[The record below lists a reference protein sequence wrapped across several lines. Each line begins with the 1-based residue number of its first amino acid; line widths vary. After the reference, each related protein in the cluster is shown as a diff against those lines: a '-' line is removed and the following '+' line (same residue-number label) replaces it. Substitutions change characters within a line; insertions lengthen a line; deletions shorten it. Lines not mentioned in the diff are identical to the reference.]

1 MGMGPPDRGAR
12 WLRFWLC
19 AGTLISCAQAKG
31 TYFPRPGPPSGG
43 RYNLYTTG
51 SSPQLREGQHNMLC
65 AYVVQKNVTC
75 ILQDGAES
83 YIKAEYHKCSWGPKC
98 PGTVVYRTL
107 LRPRYKIGYKTI
119 TELAWRCCQGLTG
132 EGCSDPL
139 TDTGTLLPQPRPQTP
154 SGQKPFPGPRVPP
167 YARLPTSPFPGPKSH
182 PYGRKGPGLFGE
194 RLARLEGDVQ
204 RLTQS
209 YGTLSGLVAG
219 LGDHLHLTVHEDS
232 SRMTGALGNP
242 PTAPDAPVG
251 FGIIPGG
258 VVDPADKA
266 GGPFP
271 TLGEILTKVTEVSDI
286 LKTKTSLLDEVHS
299 LVLGHDT
306 QIKHLLEGARPSPLT
321 SLTLLE
327 EYIDQRLSHLWGDL
341 LDGFEKK
348 LLDLQTTCD
357 FRIKEMQ
364 QQCEEDKATSLRL
377 QQSLDG
383 KELEIKKELSLLET
397 QIQGLTMVEDCC
409 SHLTFVTERIDI
421 LEKGLHTLAE
431 AQRSQASQLD
441 GEMSPIPTTIL
452 DNFVDQRLENLEAR
466 LNATEGGASGCC
478 HDLEESMKGLVG
490 SELDGIRTTVE
501 DRMQTMEDQF
511 MTIVGELGN
520 ISTLRSTEGATL
532 PLVEMEVAN
541 ARQQTIRELAVVES
555 RLTSLESLCSAGSSS
570 KDMQTLTA
578 EVKDCQSKSRA
589 LLLQVDSNADLLQ
602 KLNAT
607 VSEIQR
613 QLEEAVTNSLQGE
626 ITLLKVNLN
635 TVSKSLTG
643 LKDSVSQYSD
653 TVLYVNSSLD
663 ERERKVEDEVH
674 SIQAKVSDQGSRL
687 LVSNKQVMSLKG
699 DLERFKAR
707 IVGDLSSCQDAARKL
722 QQEVGHFEQRVAQVE
737 STCGKL
743 GLIAGGLD
751 GFQDEVLR
759 RVGGLWGHMD
769 WLNKTVAAHSQEI
782 ISLRD
787 GLMDCQ
793 AKVAEL
799 SEHIG
804 PLPVPGEQQE
814 N

>member
-1 MGMGPPDRGAR
+1 MRMGPPGRGPR
-12 WLRFWLC
+12 WLRLWLC
-19 AGTLISCAQAKG
+19 AGTLISCARAKG
-31 TYFPRPGPPSGG
+31 TYFPRPGPPGGG

-51 SSPQLREGQHNMLC
+51 SSPRLREGQHNMLC

-75 ILQDGAES
+75 ILQDGTES

-107 LRPRYKIGYKTI
+107 LRARYKIGYKTV
-119 TELAWRCCQGLTG
+119 TELAWRCCQGLRG
-132 EGCSDPL
+132 EGCSEPLPDP
-139 TDTGTLLPQPRPQTP
+139 GALLPPPRPQTP

-167 YARLPTSPFPGPKSH
+167 YARLPSSPFPGPKSQ

-194 RLARLEGDVQ
+194 RLTRLEGDVQ
-204 RLTQS
+204 RLSQS

-219 LGDHLHLTVHEDS
+219 LGDHLQLAVHEADG
-232 SRMTGALGNP
+232 RMAGALGNP
-242 PTAPDAPVG
+242 PTAPEAPVG
-251 FGIIPGG
+251 FGIIPGA

-271 TLGEILTKVTEVSDI
+271 TLGEILAKVAEVSDV

-364 QQCEEDKATSLRL
+364 QQCEEEKATSLRL

-397 QIQGLTMVEDCC
+397 QIQGLTMAEDCC
-409 SHLTFVTERIDI
+409 SHLTFVSERMDI

-431 AQRSQASQLD
+431 AQRGPAAP
-441 GEMSPIPTTIL
+441 GEGELGPLPTTVL
-452 DNFVDQRLENLEAR
+452 EGFVGRRLQDLEAR
-466 LNATEGGASGCC
+466 LNATAGGAGGCC
-478 HDLEESMKGLVG
+478 QGLEEGMKGLVG

-501 DRMQTMEDQF
+501 DRMQTMEDRF
-511 MTIVGELGN
+511 MTLVGELGN
-520 ISTLRSTEGATL
+520 ISSLRATDGAAGPLLQTELAGA
-532 PLVEMEVAN
+532 P
-541 ARQQTIRELAVVES
+541 QQTARELAVVES
-555 RLTSLESLCSAGSSS
+555 RLTSLESLCAAGSPAQ
-570 KDMQTLTA
+570 DVATLAT
-578 EVKDCQSKSRA
+578 EVRDCQSRSRA
-589 LLLQVDSNADLLQ
+589 LLLQVDSNAALLHS
-602 KLNAT
+602 LNGT
-607 VSEIQR
+607 VSEIRR
-613 QLEEAVTNSLQGE
+613 QLEEAVASSLQGE
-626 ITLLKVNLN
+626 ITLLKVNLHS
-635 TVSKSLTG
+635 VSKSLSG
-643 LKDSVSQYSD
+643 LRDSVSQYSD
-653 TVLYVNSSLD
+653 AVSSVNSSLD

-687 LVSNKQVMSLKG
+687 LLSSRQVTGLKG

-707 IVGDLSSCQDAARKL
+707 VAGDLGSCQEAAQRA

-737 STCGKL
+737 RTCGKL

-751 GFQDEVLR
+751 GLQDDILR
-759 RVGGLWGHMD
+759 RVGGLWGHLGQ
-769 WLNKTVAAHSQEI
+769 LNRTLAAHSQEI
-782 ISLRD
+782 TSLRE
-787 GLMDCQ
+787 GLRDCQ

-799 SEHIG
+799 AEHAG
-804 PLPVPGEQQE
+804 PGPEPGEQQE
-814 N
+814 H